1 MLKKKNNCLVAPNPQ
16 AKLVLPLQAVLNLT
30 DVHIEKLENHQ
41 QHLDEDMG
49 VTRPP
54 PAQQAAL
61 FSEQLP

>member
-1 MLKKKNNCLVAPNPQ
+1 MPNPQ

-30 DVHIEKLENHQ
+30 DAFIERLENHQ

-61 FSEQLP
+61 NNRHWESTNSWQF